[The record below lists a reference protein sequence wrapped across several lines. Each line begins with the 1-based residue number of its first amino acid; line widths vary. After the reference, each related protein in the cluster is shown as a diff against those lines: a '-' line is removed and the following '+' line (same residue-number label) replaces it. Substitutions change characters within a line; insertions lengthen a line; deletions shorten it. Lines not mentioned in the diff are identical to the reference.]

1 MGTVRYSCTMP
12 KDDDKLIRQLS
23 LVSFLL
29 AQRHPVTP
37 RHIHDRVEGYAGMSD
52 QTFAR
57 RFYDDRSDLAQVG
70 IVIEGADVEDEGE
83 AYYLPEENY
92 RLSSLDL
99 TAEELRALAVA
110 LTLLEGRFAYARPLR
125 LALVNL
131 THGHPDPESAEL
143 ERIAVSLAPDEEART
158 LGPALAQ
165 LDNAIARGKA
175 VRFLYPTGPDL
186 QPQERV
192 VDPYGLSRIGG
203 HWYMGGWDHQ
213 RDALR
218 TFRLSR
224 LAGPIRFAT
233 KRSRDF
239 SPPTGIDPAEF
250 RARPPWQLG
259 ESVGKATVR
268 VDDDLAWWV
277 ARAYPDVETEPC
289 PAPPGYT
296 GAHDPAPPCTLFTT
310 SYADADALI
319 TWVLSLG
326 RKAELLSP
334 PELRRLIRRKLEAL
348 EEAHA

>member
-1 MGTVRYSCTMP
+1 MP

-37 RHIHDRVEGYAGMSD
+37 RHIHERVEGYAGMSD
-52 QTFAR
+52 STFAR
-57 RFYDDRSDLAQVG
+57 RFYDDRSDLEQVG
-70 IVIEGADVEDEGE
+70 IAIEGADPEDEGE
-83 AYYLPEENY
+83 AYFLPEENY

-143 ERIAVSLAPDEEART
+143 ERIAVSLAPDEEARS

-165 LDNAIARGKA
+165 LDNAIARGKT

-186 QPQERV
+186 EPQERV

-203 HWYMGGWDHQ
+203 HWYAGGRDHE

-224 LAGPIRFAT
+224 FGGPVRFAT
-233 KRSRDF
+233 KRARDF
-239 SPPTGIDPAEF
+239 SPPVGIDPADF

-259 ESVGKATVR
+259 ETVGTATVR
-268 VDDDLAWWV
+268 VEDDLAWRV
-277 ARAYPDVETEPC
+277 ARAYPGVAAESWPGPLDLTDS
-289 PAPPGYT
+289 PA
-296 GAHDPAPPCTLFTT
+296 TLFTT
-310 SYADADALI
+310 PYADADALI

-326 RKAELLSP
+326 RKAELLGP
-334 PELRRLIRRKLEAL
+334 PELRSLVREKLLAL
-348 EEAHA
+348 ERAHA

>member
-1 MGTVRYSCTMP
+1 MP

-52 QTFAR
+52 ETFAR
-57 RFYDDRSDLAQVG
+57 RFYDDRSDLAHVG
-70 IVIEGADVEDEGE
+70 IAIEGADIEDEGE

-131 THGHPDPESAEL
+131 THGHPDPDAGEL
-143 ERIAVSLAPDEEART
+143 ERIAVSLAPDEEARS

-165 LDNAIARGKA
+165 LDKAIARGKT
-175 VRFLYPTGPDL
+175 VHFLYPTGPDL
-186 QPQERV
+186 QPRERV
-192 VDPYGLSRIGG
+192 VNPYGLTRIGG
-203 HWYMGGWDHQ
+203 HWYVGGRDHD
-213 RDALR
+213 RDAMR

-224 LAGPIRFAT
+224 LAGPVRFAT
-233 KRSRDF
+233 KRPRDF
-239 SPPTGIDPAEF
+239 SPPTGVDPAEF

-259 ESVGKATVR
+259 EILGSAQVR

-277 ARAYPDVETEPC
+277 TRAYPDL
-289 PAPPGYT
+289 A
-296 GAHDPAPPCTLFTT
+296 ADPNARPSGQDRDPDESGSRSTLFTT
-310 SYADADALI
+310 PYADAGALI

-326 RKAELLSP
+326 SKAELLGP
-334 PELRRLIRRKLEAL
+334 PELRSLVREKLEAL
-348 EEAHA
+348 VKAHA